1 MAHSENICKK
11 EAARLLNISPSTFY
25 RLVKKG
31 ELNHPFP
38 MGGRSFYKRV
48 EILGYNEAQQQKRGF
63 QKQRS
68 GLARCQKNSTKRN

>member
-1 MAHSENICKK
+1 MEHSENICKK
-11 EAARLLNISPSTFY
+11 EASRLLNISPSSFY

-38 MGGRSFYKRV
+38 MGGRSFYKRS
-48 EILGYNEAQQQKRGF
+48 EILAYNEAQQQKRGF

-68 GLARCQKNSTKRN
+68 GLARCQKNSTKRK